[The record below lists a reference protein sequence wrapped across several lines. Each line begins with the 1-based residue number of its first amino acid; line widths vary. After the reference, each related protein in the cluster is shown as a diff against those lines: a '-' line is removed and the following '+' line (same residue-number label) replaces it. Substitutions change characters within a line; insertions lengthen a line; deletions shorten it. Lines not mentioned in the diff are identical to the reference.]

1 MPETETKNAKE
12 WTARQRVFIEW
23 LAQSS
28 EERIPLTQGALAKQI
43 GVHESTLSDWK
54 RLPGFEDAVKEL
66 IMVRFGDVLHDVA
79 YSFKAEAK
87 KGSFNHQ
94 KMYFEMMGL
103 YVQKFAPTTPDG
115 KHAYGSAPANDLI
128 RDVDRILDAGRAR
141 KALAANGGIEPP
153 LGDVGEE

>member
-1 MPETETKNAKE
+1 MPQTEPKIPKE
-12 WTARQRVFIEW
+12 WTARQRIFMEW
-23 LAQSS
+23 LALSS
-28 EERIPLTQGALAKQI
+28 EERIPLTQGALAKEI
-43 GVHESTLSDWK
+43 GVHETTLCDWK
-54 RLPGFEDAVKEL
+54 KLPGWEDEL
-66 IMVRFGDVLHDVA
+66 KARIMARMGDALPDVA